1 MGQSPGLGSSKK
13 KKSCLVDMGLVLEEY
28 TSILICMIFEGEPVI
43 DLCCDSCGTSLETF
57 SFKNSPQILSMCLSG
72 EIFFSNNL
80 QFSLQ
85 LAN

>member
-1 MGQSPGLGSSKK
+1 MSR
-13 KKSCLVDMGLVLEEY
+13 LVDMGLVMEDY
-28 TSILICMIFEGEPVI
+28 TSILICIVFEGVPVI
-43 DLCCDSCGTSLETF
+43 DLCCDSCGTSLQTF
-57 SFKNSPQILSMCLSG
+57 SFEDSPQILSMCFSG